1 LGLAEFVLDRGT
13 ARGYRAVPPARIAV
27 LHRCCVAA
35 LSLTFAAVVL
45 HIARGSAQTPAAKEA
60 QPVPHAAA
68 SSKRS
73 SADDARRAKVLAT
86 FDGGRITVG
95 DMEDAIA
102 NKSQLTRASIATG
115 DGPKRFLDEMV
126 RYDLLVREAE
136 RRGLAAHSSVLDATR
151 QAAIAGLQ
159 ARPEGKDP
167 EISQAAIA
175 AYFAEHRDRFQH
187 GEQRRASYLELA
199 DAAAARAAIAE
210 LRGKDRQQF
219 AQYAREH
226 SRDERTRRQGG
237 ELGYFVRDKQAE
249 GAMVV
254 PPEVVAATFALERIG
269 DVSSKPFAVHGG
281 FGVVMLTAK
290 VPAVSRALAQVE
302 DQIREQLTEQERLR
316 QLDALVARLQA
327 QVKPEVHPELLD
339 AIALDPIAPLDIPHG
354 FEAAPPD
361 PRAPPKIVKPDGF

>member
-1 LGLAEFVLDRGT
+1 M
-13 ARGYRAVPPARIAV
+13 
-27 LHRCCVAA
+27 
-35 LSLTFAAVVL
+35 FAAVVL
-45 HIARGSAQTPAAKEA
+45 HIARGSAQAPAAK
-60 QPVPHAAA
+60 
-68 SSKRS
+68 RS
-73 SADDARRAKVLAT
+73 RADDARRAQVLAS

-102 NKSQLTRASIATG
+102 NKSQLTRASIASG
-115 DGPKRFLDEMV
+115 DGPKRFLDELV

-136 RRGLAAHSSVLDATR
+136 RRGFATHSAVIDAMR

-159 ARPEGKDP
+159 ARPEDKAP
-167 EISQAAIA
+167 EVSQAAIA

-187 GEQRRASYLELA
+187 GEQRRASFIELA
-199 DAAAARAAIAE
+199 DATAAQAAIAA

-226 SRDERTRRQGG
+226 SRDPHTRRQGG

-249 GAMVV
+249 GAAAV

-269 DVSSKPFAVHGG
+269 DVSAKPFAVHGG
-281 FGVVMLTAK
+281 YGLVMLTAK
-290 VPAVSRALAQVE
+290 VPAVSRTLAQVE
-302 DQIREQLTEQERLR
+302 GQIREQLTEQERLR

-361 PRAPPKIVKPDGF
+361 PRAPPKIVQPDGY